1 MSMVTVK
8 CYGKEEKW
16 ASRQEA
22 MNFYVEGMMCC
33 EGSER
38 DRYVNIYCD
47 LVEGK
52 DYCIDGK

>member
-1 MSMVTVK
+1 MVTVK